1 MSDDIRLDV
10 DKDFELV
17 SDFFK
22 DLALRQIPYAAL
34 RTTHDLAFLIRDDT
48 HTKMDQVFH
57 LPTPT
62 FTLRS
67 MEVIKGKDKANPSS
81 WVGLKMDRPW
91 QKALSH
97 QFTGGT
103 RAYKRME
110 NAFKNQNIPGS
121 SQRILGRDEIMIPA
135 EGCPMDMYDNPK
147 RSFIIQLLAYFNAF
161 GEQGYKANMTPKTKK
176 AFETRLGKKAAGAG
190 VEFFV
195 SKGKKQYMG
204 KGEAKDA
211 KRQHLPA
218 GIWQRFR
225 FAQGIAVKPIFIFV
239 KNGTYKRAI
248 DLPAIATE
256 VVSNEGQY
264 IFNKQLN
271 KAMAN
276 DRIFKDLIRKS
287 YG

>member
-10 DKDFELV
+10 DQNMGLISKFFEDV
-17 SDFFK
+17 
-22 DLALRQIPYAAL
+22 ALRQIPYAAL

-48 HTKMDQVFH
+48 HTKMEQVFH

-67 MEVIKGKDKANPSS
+67 MEVIKGKDKVNPSS

-110 NAFKNQNIPGS
+110 NAFKNKN
-121 SQRILGRDEIMIPA
+121 ILGKDQIMIPA
-135 EGCPMDMYDNPK
+135 EGCPMDIYDNPK
-147 RSFIIQLLAYFNAF
+147 RSFIIQLLAYFSAF
-161 GEQGYKANMTPKTKK
+161 GEQGYKANMTARSKK
-176 AFETRLGKKAAGAG
+176 AFETRLSKKIAGAR
-190 VEFFV
+190 VEYFV
-195 SKGKKQYMG
+195 SKGEKSYMG
-204 KGEAKDA
+204 KNTEGDT

-218 GIWQRFR
+218 GIWMKVG
-225 FAQGIAVKPIFIFV
+225 FAQGNAVKPVFLFT

-248 DLPAIATE
+248 DLPAIANE
-256 VVSNEGQY
+256 VVRNEGQY

-271 KAMAN
+271 RAMAN
-276 DRIFKDLIRKS
+276 DRIFKDLIRRTN
-287 YG
+287 G